1 LENASLA
8 PTLHLRTLNHHVQ
21 NILPSS
27 NLFQIT
33 REAAPSISGDS
44 SWGLSAFAFQGT
56 NAHIVV
62 GRLNQTT
69 EERDLCSKISYKRRY
84 WICPEMHPLIN
95 IVSSA
100 SEAITFHTNMTRPR
114 QQYLMDHVVA
124 GRSILPGTAFMES
137 SAAACRIS
145 LVNGEEHEHER
156 VMVRSIVIQ
165 IPMELTMPSNDPLLL
180 QVELTPGRGNLAV
193 SSITSRGTR
202 HHMACDCVSLR
213 ETKKPAVSQLH
224 SVSSALVF
232 LETSLTA
239 RSRHQGSFGEVA
251 PSTSLERTND
261 GRVSPARLDAVLQL
275 GSVPIS
281 AAETPV
287 LRVPASIQGYLTGP
301 RQSQGHPALHA
312 ACQGIPGPPPPAM
325 ALDFHLLAPCE
336 APSCRVH
343 ELVARPVRQAV
354 SGDTGRVEE
363 AKLSKAGAVTS
374 LYGTTWEAF
383 DAASQTRRIADYVS
397 LRLEAACSVEMA
409 SAAVCMLQAGPKAVC
424 LQLHGDLPAL
434 RSTVAS
440 GFPAASQLYGLLK
453 AASQE
458 DGGGSYSTQDD
469 DAHHTGRSSKPQLL
483 LGPGP
488 GASSDAHGTA
498 TRGGSSYQPRLSWVE
513 VQAMD
518 PLGPFAL
525 HPQPRGSLGSLAPVR
540 VATSH
545 VGDDQAL
552 LAVRSVGVNFRDVLN
567 VLGMYP
573 GDPGPPGGD
582 VAGVVLSTGTGVR
595 HVAPGDAVYGLA
607 PGCYGSHVITD
618 ARMISV
624 MPSNLTF
631 EAASSCPVIFIT
643 VDVAFRQAMSLR
655 AGERVLMHAAAG
667 GVGLAAI
674 QVAQVLGAQVVATAG
689 SPYKRGVVR
698 CRGVKVAL
706 GSRDIQFASEAAQL
720 GGVDVVLNSL
730 TSPGFVSGSL
740 ACLRPGGRFV
750 EISKR
755 DIWSSTRVWQERP
768 DVSFSLVAVDF
779 LPPACVQPALRRL
792 SSLLGSGLLAPL
804 PMVKHSLISVVAAF
818 RQMSQ
823 ARHVGKIVVAV
834 PCVHSSVV
842 KGGGASVLVTGGL
855 GSLGSLTAS
864 WLSQHA
870 GVGVLVSGRTGRFR
884 ADGPL
889 HALLLHGHREM
900 VSCTT
905 ADASVAE
912 EALLLSGACG
922 QSRPVVG
929 LVHAAGV
936 LADATLRNQT
946 VSGIR
951 GAFGPKGPAL
961 LQLRGHGW
969 LQMPRAFEVLFS
981 SVASLLGSPG
991 QANYSAANAFLDA
1004 EAFGSDCRG
1013 LSSVSIQWGAWSGA
1027 GMASQDRATLRTV
1040 ERMGMSLVDP
1050 DQGIFALR
1058 STLQNQLYG
1067 VIAAVP
1073 FDWDAVFTRL
1083 KGQAPSLFGGFSS
1096 GLVQQSK
1103 VSLLESVGGIASL
1116 PKLSLTSLEG
1126 KINDAA
1132 VAVLG
1137 LAVSANEPLIAAG
1150 LDSLG
1155 AVELRNTLEQVVGIR
1170 LPSTLVFDY
1179 PTVGAIAEFI
1189 ARELAPEEATIAH
1202 RLRDECVLPSNLQSA
1217 VVTMENMT
1225 IRSSGDAL
1233 LQLNMVDCSDQIPFC
1248 RWDVEAQEAISEGR
1262 VPVNFGVFLVVYLSL
1277 TLKRLEF
1284 QRKK

>member
-1 LENASLA
+1 
-8 PTLHLRTLNHHVQ
+8 
-21 NILPSS
+21 
-27 NLFQIT
+27 
-33 REAAPSISGDS
+33 
-44 SWGLSAFAFQGT
+44 
-56 NAHIVV
+56 
-62 GRLNQTT
+62 
-69 EERDLCSKISYKRRY
+69 
-84 WICPEMHPLIN
+84 
-95 IVSSA
+95 
-100 SEAITFHTNMTRPR
+100 
-114 QQYLMDHVVA
+114 
-124 GRSILPGTAFMES
+124 MES

-156 VMVRSIVIQ
+156 IMVRNIVIQ
-165 IPMELTMPSNDPLLL
+165 IPMELTMPSSDPLLL
-180 QVELTPGRGNLAV
+180 QVELTQERGNVAV

-213 ETKKPAVSQLH
+213 ATKKTAVAQTN
-224 SVSSALVF
+224 SVSAAPVF
-232 LETSLTA
+232 LETSLNA

-312 ACQGIPGPPPPAM
+312 ACQVIPGPPPPAM

-354 SGDTGRVEE
+354 SGDTGVGED
-363 AKLSKAGAVTS
+363 AKLSKAGAATS

-383 DAASQTRRIADYVS
+383 DAASHARCIADYVS

-453 AASQE
+453 AAFQE
-458 DGGGSYSTQDD
+458 DGGGRYSTLDD
-469 DAHHTGRSSKPQLL
+469 DAHDTGRSANPQLL

-488 GASSDAHGTA
+488 AASSDAHGTA

-513 VQAMD
+513 GQAMD

-525 HPQPRGSLGSLAPVR
+525 HPQPRGSLGSLAPAR

-545 VGDDQAL
+545 IGDDQAL
-552 LAVRSVGVNFRDVLN
+552 LAVRSVAVNFRDVLN

-582 VAGVVLSTGTGVR
+582 VAGVVLSTGKGVR

-674 QVAQVLGAQVVATAG
+674 QVAQVLGARVVATAG

-698 CRGVKVAL
+698 CRGVEVAL

-755 DIWSSTRVWQERP
+755 DIWCSTRVWQERP

-779 LPPACVQPALRRL
+779 LPPACVQPALCRL

-804 PMVKHSLISVVAAF
+804 PMVKHTLGSVVAAF

-834 PCVHSSVV
+834 PCLHSSVL
-842 KGGGASVLVTGGL
+842 KGGRASVLVTGGL
-855 GSLGSLTAS
+855 GSLGSLTAA

-889 HALLLHGHREM
+889 HALLLDGHREM

-922 QSRPVVG
+922 HSRPVAG

-969 LQMPRAFEVLFS
+969 LEMPRAFEVLFS

-1004 EAFGSDCRG
+1004 EAFASDCRG

-1040 ERMGMSLVDP
+1040 ERMGMALVDP
-1050 DQGIFALR
+1050 DQGIFALSSVLR
-1058 STLQNQLYG
+1058 HQLYG

-1073 FDWDAVFTRL
+1073 FLWSSRSDKRMLA
-1083 KGQAPSLFGGFSS
+1083 GSLFSSIFQTDYDEDLDSRGNGGAKPVKESFKDAEAYAKHVTTEVTAIVR
-1096 GLVQQSK
+1096 GIVGT
-1103 VSLLESVGGIASL
+1103 VGAEESLM
-1116 PKLSLTSLEG
+1116 
-1126 KINDAA
+1126 
-1132 VAVLG
+1132 
-1137 LAVSANEPLIAAG
+1137 AAG

-1155 AVELRNTLEQVVGIR
+1155 AVELRNALQGRLGME
-1170 LPSTLVFDY
+1170 LPSTVVFDY
-1179 PTVGAIAEFI
+1179 PTLLALTDFVAKSTLPIELLAGTNNDVKIDLPVDEVAKKERNLISIVATSNRTPQNVISHDFKAIDTVIRVPLGRWDMEKNPLTGRFASFLSDIAQFDAAAFGISTAE
-1189 ARELAPEEATIAH
+1189 
-1202 RLRDECVLPSNLQSA
+1202 A
-1217 VVTMENMT
+1217 VVMDPQQRLILQVITEVMEGVNP
-1225 IRSSGDAL
+1225 R
-1233 LQLNMVDCSDQIPFC
+1233 
-1248 RWDVEAQEAISEGR
+1248 
-1262 VPVNFGVFLVVYLSL
+1262 PVNASKQGVYVGKDLHCS
-1277 TLKRLEF
+1277 RIH
-1284 QRKK
+1284 RP